1 MAPQPLSTLQAM
13 ARCFAILAFL
23 LFMTGPTLGK
33 AAFFSPAELA
43 RKADAIALVD
53 LDEPE
58 AVAASDPS
66 ETPSSSAGYYRKKAQ
81 ARVVER
87 IRGDIP
93 DRFLIYGDEAFICA
107 QCTLSKGRFLAFLT
121 KKGDFWVG
129 TNWHLSLRP
138 IKGDQIEWIA
148 TDSPTWDFVF
158 RKKDEVVAEI
168 RTGLAKVPNP

>member
-1 MAPQPLSTLQAM
+1 MAPQPLSTLKAM

-23 LFMTGPTLGK
+23 LFLTGSTWGK
-33 AAFFSPAELA
+33 AAFLPPAELT
-43 RKADAIALVD
+43 RKADVIALVD

-58 AVAASDPS
+58 AVATSDPLES
-66 ETPSSSAGYYRKKAQ
+66 PSPAGYYRKKAQ

-93 DRFLIYGDEAFICA
+93 DRFVIYGDEAFICA

-121 KKGDFWVG
+121 RKGDFWVG

-138 IKGDQIEWIA
+138 IKGDQVEWVA
-148 TDSPTWDFVF
+148 ADSPTWHFVF
-158 RKKDEVVAEI
+158 RKKDEVIAEI
-168 RTGLAKVPNP
+168 RAWLAKVPNR